1 MGISQFIKHTI
12 SPPETGGV
20 PAGGGGMMFPA
31 FTITEV
37 DCGCCFVSY
46 PLPTSW
52 YSPPVSG
59 GELGMVELILKRYSI
74 AINKLPLRYTYM
86 EKSKQDSS
94 QRIFNSAE
102 NKQLRQTLR
111 THGTSAEAT
120 MWRMLKSEQICG
132 VKFRRQFSV
141 GPYIL
146 DFYCPRL
153 KICIEL
159 DGDHHYS
166 RQGYEHDLTRNT
178 YLSHEHGITILR
190 YENKDVF
197 KFPEMIRAEITNLV
211 KEKLDGLK

>member
-1 MGISQFIKHTI
+1 
-12 SPPETGGV
+12 
-20 PAGGGGMMFPA
+20 
-31 FTITEV
+31 
-37 DCGCCFVSY
+37 
-46 PLPTSW
+46 
-52 YSPPVSG
+52 
-59 GELGMVELILKRYSI
+59 MVELILKCYSI
-74 AINKLPLRYTYM
+74 AINRLPLRYTYM
-86 EKSKQDSS
+86 EKSNQDNS

>member
-1 MGISQFIKHTI
+1 
-12 SPPETGGV
+12 
-20 PAGGGGMMFPA
+20 
-31 FTITEV
+31 
-37 DCGCCFVSY
+37 
-46 PLPTSW
+46 
-52 YSPPVSG
+52 
-59 GELGMVELILKRYSI
+59 
-74 AINKLPLRYTYM
+74 M
-86 EKSKQDSS
+86 EKSNQDNS

-141 GPYIL
+141 GPYFL

>member
-1 MGISQFIKHTI
+1 
-12 SPPETGGV
+12 
-20 PAGGGGMMFPA
+20 MMFPVL
-31 FTITEV
+31 TITEV
-37 DCGCCFVSY
+37 NCGCYFGHTPS
-46 PLPTSW
+46 PLRGT
-52 YSPPVSG
+52 PPVSG
-59 GELGMVELILKRYSI
+59 GELGAAGRTLKRYSI
-74 AINKLPLRYTYM
+74 AINRLPLRYTYM
-86 EKSKQDSS
+86 EKSNQDNS

-211 KEKLDGLK
+211 KDKLDGLK

>member
-1 MGISQFIKHTI
+1 MGA
-12 SPPETGGV
+12 
-20 PAGGGGMMFPA
+20 AGR
-31 FTITEV
+31 T
-37 DCGCCFVSY
+37 
-46 PLPTSW
+46 
-52 YSPPVSG
+52 
-59 GELGMVELILKRYSI
+59 LKRYSI
-74 AINKLPLRYTYM
+74 AINGLPLRYTYM
-86 EKSKQDSS
+86 EKSNQDNS

-190 YENKDVF
+190 YENYWCPVKLFCVPKIKVGFLAWNPTFFVTFVF
-197 KFPEMIRAEITNLV
+197 VTKP
-211 KEKLDGLK
+211 K